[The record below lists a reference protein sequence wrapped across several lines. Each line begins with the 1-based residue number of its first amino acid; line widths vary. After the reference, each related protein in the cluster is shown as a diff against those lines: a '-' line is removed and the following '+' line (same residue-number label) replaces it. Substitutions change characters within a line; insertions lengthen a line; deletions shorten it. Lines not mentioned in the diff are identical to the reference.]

1 MIILVPSHRTFLRN
15 LDIDWTYILPKAQWW
30 GGFYERVVRTMKSS
44 LKKVLGKSW
53 LTFEE
58 METAV
63 AEVEMMINSR
73 PLTYIQD
80 DVHEILTPSHLMLG
94 RRLLTNNSFNVFTD
108 KSKIDSCTKR
118 LQLIAALLKHYLLR
132 FRREYLNEF

>member
-1 MIILVPSHRTFLRN
+1 M
-15 LDIDWTYILPKAQWW
+15 
-30 GGFYERVVRTMKSS
+30 RTMKSS
-44 LKKVLGKSW
+44 LKVLGKSR

-94 RRLLTNNSFNVFTD
+94 RRLLTNYSFNVFTD
-108 KSKIDSCTKR
+108 KTKLASCTKR
-118 LQLIAALLKHYLLR
+118 LQLIAALLKHY
-132 FRREYLNEF
+132 FRDSDVNILTNNENIILMLKEMRNEPVRYRQLEIWF